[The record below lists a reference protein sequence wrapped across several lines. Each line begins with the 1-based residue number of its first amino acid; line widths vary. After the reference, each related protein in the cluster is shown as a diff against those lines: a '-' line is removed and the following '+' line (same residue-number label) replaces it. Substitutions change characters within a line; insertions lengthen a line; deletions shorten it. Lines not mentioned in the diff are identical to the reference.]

1 MLGLTLF
8 ARTCTVHDSVEKVS
22 DRGFIRWRP
31 ALRSL
36 PEFRAKI
43 PFESFW
49 RVSIVRFVLSAAS
62 TPPVPA
68 SRCHRICRQRF
79 RTGHQRM
86 SEILQLRN
94 ISKTFPGVLALRNI
108 SFDLNER
115 EAHCLCGENGAGK
128 STLIKILSGA
138 YQPDEGGEIIFD
150 GRKVV
155 LNPHLAM
162 RMGIQTIYQ
171 EHVVFE
177 NLNIVENIFTGS
189 EIVKRGV
196 LRKIEMRK
204 QTAEVL
210 RYLKSDLNPDM
221 KMAELSSGEQK
232 TVEIA
237 KGLVFKRRVI
247 VLDEP
252 TASFSATEID
262 NLLDIVQTVKNS
274 GLGIIYISHHLE
286 EVFKIGD
293 RVTILRDGR
302 KISMYDINGLTKTAL
317 IKDMVGRD
325 PSTFYQRERVPI
337 GDVVFEARNVTGHG
351 VKDISFV
358 LRKGEIL
365 GVAGMAGSGRS
376 ELMNVLFGTA
386 RLEFGEILIN
396 GKIVKH
402 SSPKAAI
409 KNKMCFITEDR
420 QNSGLFL
427 PQTIA
432 QNVTVANLVNTREF
446 VVRQADDLRIGDIF
460 VKRLGIK
467 TNDSRTRVMNLSGGN
482 QQKVV
487 LAKWFNTKGE
497 IFIFDEPTVGIDV
510 GSKQE
515 IYQLMVDLLKQ
526 GKAIIMVSSDMPE
539 VISMSD
545 RVMIMKNRQ
554 KMAELATDEISEENI
569 LTYSIGDKAI

>member
-1 MLGLTLF
+1 
-8 ARTCTVHDSVEKVS
+8 
-22 DRGFIRWRP
+22 
-31 ALRSL
+31 
-36 PEFRAKI
+36 
-43 PFESFW
+43 
-49 RVSIVRFVLSAAS
+49 
-62 TPPVPA
+62 
-68 SRCHRICRQRF
+68 
-79 RTGHQRM
+79 M
-86 SEILQLRN
+86 SEILKLRN
-94 ISKTFPGVLALRNI
+94 ISKTFPGVLALQNI
-108 SFDLNER
+108 SFDLSEG
-115 EAHCLCGENGAGK
+115 EVHCLCGENGAGK

-155 LNPHLAM
+155 LNPHLAI

-189 EIVKRGV
+189 EIARRGLLQKR
-196 LRKIEMRK
+196 EMRK
-204 QTAEVL
+204 QTVEVL
-210 RYLKSDLNPDM
+210 KYLKSDLNPDM
-221 KMAELSSGEQK
+221 KMGELSSGEQK

-247 VLDEP
+247 ILDEP
-252 TASFSATEID
+252 TASFSSVEID
-262 NLLDIVQTVKNS
+262 NLLDIIQTVKSS

-286 EVFKIGD
+286 EVFKVGD
-293 RVTILRDGR
+293 RVTVLRDGR
-302 KISMYDINGLTKTAL
+302 KVSMYDLDGLTKTTL

-325 PSTFYQRERVPI
+325 PSTFYQRESVPI
-337 GDVVFEARNVTGHG
+337 GNVVFETRNVTGNG
-351 VKDISFV
+351 AQNISFI
-358 LRKGEIL
+358 LRRGEIL
-365 GVAGMAGSGRS
+365 GIAGMTGSGRS
-376 ELMNVLFGTA
+376 ELMNVLFGSA
-386 RLEFGEILIN
+386 PLDFGEILIH

-420 QNSGLFL
+420 QNTGLFL

-446 VVRQADDLRIGDIF
+446 VVREADDSRIGDRF
-460 VKRLGIK
+460 VKLLKIK
-467 TNDSRTRVMNLSGGN
+467 TNDSRSRVVNLSGGN

-487 LAKWFNTKGE
+487 LAKWFNTNGD
-497 IFIFDEPTVGIDV
+497 IFIFDEPTLGIDV

-515 IYQLMVDLLKQ
+515 IYKVMVDLLKQ

-545 RVMIMKNRQ
+545 RVIIMKSGE
-554 KMAELATDEISEENI
+554 KVAELSADEVSEENI

>member
-1 MLGLTLF
+1 VSG
-8 ARTCTVHDSVEKVS
+8 TVCEEGCDTSY
-22 DRGFIRWRP
+22 R
-31 ALRSL
+31 L
-36 PEFRAKI
+36 
-43 PFESFW
+43 
-49 RVSIVRFVLSAAS
+49 
-62 TPPVPA
+62 
-68 SRCHRICRQRF
+68 
-79 RTGHQRM
+79 M
-86 SEILQLRN
+86 SEILKLRN
-94 ISKTFPGVLALRNI
+94 ISKTFPGVLALQNI
-108 SFDLNER
+108 SFDLNEG
-115 EAHCLCGENGAGK
+115 EVHCLCGENGAGK

-155 LNPHLAM
+155 LDPHLAM

-189 EIVKRGV
+189 EIARGGLLQKR
-196 LRKIEMRK
+196 EMRK
-204 QTAEVL
+204 QTVEVL
-210 RYLKSDLNPDM
+210 KYLKSNLSPDM
-221 KMAELSSGEQK
+221 KMGELSSGEQK

-247 VLDEP
+247 ILDEP
-252 TASFSATEID
+252 TASYSSVEID
-262 NLLDIVQTVKNS
+262 NLLDIIQTVKSS

-286 EVFKIGD
+286 EVFKVGD
-293 RVTILRDGR
+293 RVTVLRDGR
-302 KISMYDINGLTKTAL
+302 KVSMYDLDGLTKNTL

-325 PSTFYQRERVPI
+325 PSTFYQRESVPS
-337 GDVVFEARNVTGHG
+337 GDVVFEARNVTGNG
-351 VKDISFV
+351 AKNISFV
-358 LRKGEIL
+358 LRRGEIL
-365 GVAGMAGSGRS
+365 GIAGMAGSGRS
-376 ELMNVLFGTA
+376 ELMNVLFGSA
-386 RLEFGEILIN
+386 PLELGEILIH

-420 QNSGLFL
+420 QNTGLFL

-446 VVRQADDLRIGDIF
+446 VVRQTDDSRTGDRF
-460 VKRLGIK
+460 VKLLNIK
-467 TNDSRTRVMNLSGGN
+467 TNDSRNRVVNLSGGN

-487 LAKWFNTKGE
+487 LAKWFNTNGD
-497 IFIFDEPTVGIDV
+497 IFIFDEPTLGIDV

-515 IYQLMVDLLKQ
+515 IYKVMVDLLKQ

-545 RVMIMKNRQ
+545 RVMIMKNGE
-554 KMAELATDEISEENI
+554 KVAELTADEVSEENI